1 MQHNIEDFKKIVDEG
16 KEKTESSMKTKSMEV
31 RLLNN
36 IGLRVIGQVLLEDEE
51 G

>member
-1 MQHNIEDFKKIVDEG
+1 
-16 KEKTESSMKTKSMEV
+16 MKTKSMEV